1 MCRECGPVNRLKNRI
16 AVDGHNLAP
25 HGRRKVEYV
34 AAQQVPALKR
44 SAACI
49 RRVRGD
55 HHVVAALHAVNF
67 FLIRNRK
74 HCAASDVLKQSAAV
88 CRIVLDL
95 DSQRIRCDYRSLVG
109 SGNRHTVTGRCIC
122 SRILCRAGRLCHH
135 RIASR
140 RIETREDHATTGRA
154 HKARCNRV
162 ARIVHERVLAVCLRR
177 VHRNRSR
184 VACRIRNRREIGLRR
199 RNNRERLRSLLI
211 CRNQSD
217 VASDCRGLIGRELID
232 MIGLTRLETGEVAR
246 CQRRAGHDRKHVS
259 VHIGDRIVARRIR
272 RVDLNLSRAVHSAH
286 GGIHIRRREDHVV
299 QRCLQNKLCGVLRIA
314 LHRQAAET
322 RIGRNERAT
331 AVPAI
336 KLIICRR
343 CHHRRQ
349 GAERCVLQH
358 GLGRRAGN
366 AAVRPADKAHRAPG
380 IRVLFEDMDILEFI
394 AGGKCQRIRR
404 LNLDAAGRRCISARV
419 RRVPT
424 VTDIAGVRGRRNAVK
439 RKELCQR
446 VVLRH
451 CPLLN
456 NDAAERTAARC
467 CVVHLCK
474 GFRNR

>member
-1 MCRECGPVNRLKNRI
+1 M
-16 AVDGHNLAP
+16 
-25 HGRRKVEYV
+25 
-34 AAQQVPALKR
+34 
-44 SAACI
+44 
-49 RRVRGD
+49 
-55 HHVVAALHAVNF
+55 
-67 FLIRNRK
+67 
-74 HCAASDVLKQSAAV
+74 LKQSAAV
-88 CRIVLDL
+88 CRIVLNL
-95 DSQRIRCDYRSLVG
+95 DGQHIRCDYRGLVG
-109 SGNRHTVTGRCIC
+109 RGNRHAVAGSRIC
-122 SRILCRAGRLCHH
+122 SRILCRTGRLCYH
-135 RIASR
+135 RIAPC
-140 RIETREDHATTGRA
+140 RIEPREDHATAGRA

-162 ARIVHERVLAVCLRR
+162 ARIVHKRVLAVCRR
-177 VHRNRSR
+177 RIHRDRSR
-184 VACRIRNRREIGLRR
+184 VTCRIRNRREIGLRR

-211 CRNQSD
+211 CRNRSD
-217 VASDCRGLIGRELID
+217 EASDCRGLIGRELID
-232 MIGLTRLETGEVAR
+232 MIGLTRVETGEVAR

-259 VHIGDRIVARRIR
+259 VLIGDRIVARRIR

-299 QRCLQNKLCGVLRIA
+299 QRCLQDKLCRVLRIA
-314 LHRQAAET
+314 LYRQAAEA
-322 RIGRNERAT
+322 RVGRNKGVS
-331 AVPAI
+331 AVPALE
-336 KLIICRR
+336 LIVRRR
-343 CHHRRQ
+343 CHRRCQ
-349 GAERCVLQH
+349 GIKRCVLQH

-404 LNLDAAGRRCISARV
+404 LNLDAAGRRCISACV

-446 VVLRH
+446 IVLRH

-456 NDAAERTAARC
+456 NDTAERTAARC

>member
-1 MCRECGPVNRLKNRI
+1 M
-16 AVDGHNLAP
+16 
-25 HGRRKVEYV
+25 
-34 AAQQVPALKR
+34 
-44 SAACI
+44 
-49 RRVRGD
+49 
-55 HHVVAALHAVNF
+55 
-67 FLIRNRK
+67 
-74 HCAASDVLKQSAAV
+74 LKQSAAV
-88 CRIVLDL
+88 CRIVLNL
-95 DSQRIRCDYRSLVG
+95 DGQHIRCDYRSLVG
-109 SGNRHTVTGRCIC
+109 RGNRHAVARSRIRR
-122 SRILCRAGRLCHH
+122 RILCRAVRLCHH
-135 RIASR
+135 RVASR
-140 RIETREDHATTGRA
+140 RIETREYHATTGRA

-162 ARIVHERVLAVCLRR
+162 ARIIHKRVLAVCRR
-177 VHRNRSR
+177 RIHRDRSR

-232 MIGLTRLETGEVAR
+232 MIGLTRVETGEVAR
-246 CQRRAGHDRKHVS
+246 CQRRAGHDRTHVS
-259 VHIGDRIVARRIR
+259 VLIGDRIVARRIR
-272 RVDLNLSRAVHSAH
+272 RVDLNLSRAIRTAH
-286 GGIHIRRREDHVV
+286 GGIHVRRRKDHVV
-299 QRCLQNKLCGVLRIA
+299 QRCLQDELCGVLRIA

-366 AAVRPADKAHRAPG
+366 AAVRTADKAHRAPG
-380 IRVLFEDMDILEFI
+380 IRVLFKDMDILEFI
-394 AGGKCQRIRR
+394 TGGQGQRIRR
-404 LNLDAAGRRCISARV
+404 LYLCATCQRCVAARIC
-419 RRVPT
+419 RVPT
-424 VTDIAGVRGRRNAVK
+424 VTDIAGVRGRRNAVE
-439 RKELCQR
+439 RKEFCQR